1 MDKLYGKIIGLIL
14 HVCLCIL
21 VSYMYIL
28 YILLVSSFIYLYI
41 YIYIYIY
48 ILYVCLLR
56 FLPALNF
63 FFCEAKMFKLLFI
76 LFVSKQLLG
85 NLTSNIDTYSSKLSI
100 IRLGIAKW

>member
-1 MDKLYGKIIGLIL
+1 MEKLLAS
-14 HVCLCIL
+14 
-21 VSYMYIL
+21 SYMFVYVYLYLICIFYISYWSHLL
-28 YILLVSSFIYLYI
+28 YIFI

-63 FFCEAKMFKLLFI
+63 FFCKAKMFKLLFI

-85 NLTSNIDTYSSKLSI
+85 NLTSNIDTYSPKLSI